1 MEGTA
6 TSGKPGPKCP
16 TCGEPMPAIEVLSVG
31 GIQGK
36 PVRWSCG
43 RDGLEA
49 TAVHPV
55 QMAHL
60 HVGDED
66 TENGQG
72 RIVKLEMLGAELM
85 VFREPV
91 RVR

>member
-6 TSGKPGPKCP
+6 TARKSGPRCP
-16 TCGEPMPAIEVLSVG
+16 TCGEPMAAIEVLSVG

-36 PVRWSCG
+36 PVRWRCE
-43 RDGLEA
+43 RDGIEA
-49 TAVHPV
+49 SAVHPV

-66 TENGQG
+66 PQNGQG

-85 VFREPV
+85 VFRELV
-91 RVR
+91 RAR

>member
-6 TSGKPGPKCP
+6 TPGKPGPKCP
-16 TCGEPMPAIEVLSVG
+16 TCGEPMPATEVLSVG

-36 PVRWSCG
+36 PVRWSCSP
-43 RDGLEA
+43 DGVEA
-49 TAVHPV
+49 SAVHPV

-60 HVGDED
+60 HVSDED
-66 TENGQG
+66 TGNGQG
-72 RIVKLEMLGAELM
+72 RILKLEMLGAELI

-91 RVR
+91 RAR

>member
-1 MEGTA
+1 
-6 TSGKPGPKCP
+6 
-16 TCGEPMPAIEVLSVG
+16 MPAIEVLSVG

-36 PVRWSCG
+36 PVRWSCK
-43 RDGLEA
+43 RDGIEA
-49 TAVHPV
+49 STVHPV

-72 RIVKLEMLGAELM
+72 RILKLEMLGAELI
-85 VFREPV
+85 VFRELV
-91 RVR
+91 RAR

>member
-6 TSGKPGPKCP
+6 TPGKPGPRCP
-16 TCGEPMPAIEVLSVG
+16 TCREPMAATEVLSVG

-36 PVRWSCG
+36 PVRWTCG
-43 RDGLEA
+43 RDGIEA
-49 TAVHPV
+49 SAVHPV

-60 HVGDED
+60 HVGDVD

-72 RIVKLEMLGAELM
+72 RILQLEMLGAELI
-85 VFREPV
+85 VFRELV
-91 RVR
+91 RAP